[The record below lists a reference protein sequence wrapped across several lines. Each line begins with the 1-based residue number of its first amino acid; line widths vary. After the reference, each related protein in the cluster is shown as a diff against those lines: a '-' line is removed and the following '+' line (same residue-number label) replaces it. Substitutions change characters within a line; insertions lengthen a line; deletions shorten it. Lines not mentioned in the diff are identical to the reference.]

1 MWWRILIVIVIAFYL
16 IIGLFVSGDN
26 GFVAKNKKLVL
37 GISLGLCAFI
47 IGQGMYSSYAEKA
60 EIEGKKAKFEEANN
74 AIQQHLL
81 NRDYKSAM
89 AEIVKNDGMGEWLP
103 DGVGSDTRKW
113 YGVSSSE
120 YIQAFL
126 DADEAEMA
134 YQLFKRHSSHT
145 DAEEKA
151 MIKALY
157 HKGLIDQAYELAEA
171 SESEFG
177 ESKVAPLVLE
187 HMTDLC
193 KQGKKAEAKAIM
205 LKKRG
210 AIQGRC
216 NFTESANAILKEY
229 K

>member
-1 MWWRILIVIVIAFYL
+1 MWWRILLVFFIAIYL
-16 IIGLFVSGDN
+16 IIALAVSKGD
-26 GFVAKNKKLVL
+26 GFVAKNKKTVL
-37 GISLGLCAFI
+37 GIALGLCALI

-89 AEIVKNDGMGEWLP
+89 AEIVKNDGTGEWLP
-103 DGVGSDTRKW
+103 DGVDGDSKKW
-113 YGVSSSE
+113 YGVSANK

-126 DADEAEMA
+126 DAGEAEMA
-134 YQLFKRHSSHT
+134 YQLYKRSSSHT
-145 DAEEKA
+145 HDEERS

-157 HKGLIDQAYELAEA
+157 NKGLIDQAYELAESA
-171 SESEFG
+171 ESQFS

-193 KQGKKAEAKAIM
+193 EQGKKTEAKAIM
-205 LKKRG
+205 LKKKS
-210 AIQGRC
+210 AIHGK
-216 NFTESANAILKEY
+216 NHFEEDANAILKQY